1 MIRVLLILFLISTI
15 LLQDRWFAYTLLRLS
30 EVICQELGSSSVVEA
45 GFESKSNDFWEHWIL
60 QLILK
65 GWRKRNSDWA
75 ELQESRDSVGP
86 GITSDPGQVVSGSS
100 HSSVYLQCVYK
111 CSVITFY
118 LFCDEKKKKW
128 FYIFFISVLE
138 KQNIRN
144 STLVF
149 DDCFLPLKY
158 LRFEKIIG
166 NLFVVTF
173 SESTLFFVRLFFLH

>member
-1 MIRVLLILFLISTI
+1 MTLA
-15 LLQDRWFAYTLLRLS
+15 RWSQAVATLLF
-30 EVICQELGSSSVVEA
+30 ISSVSTNAVL
-45 GFESKSNDFWEHWIL
+45 SPSI
-60 QLILK
+60 
-65 GWRKRNSDWA
+65 
-75 ELQESRDSVGP
+75 
-86 GITSDPGQVVSGSS
+86 
-100 HSSVYLQCVYK
+100 
-111 CSVITFY
+111 CSVM
-118 LFCDEKKKKW
+118 KKKKW